1 MKFEISLYFCRICE
15 RKTQCGYRQETAGL
29 ESNMSSSCYLDEQ
42 RITLCVVG
50 VTRDDKTARRQLIGS
65 LGREAEMA
73 PIGKREEHVKVQH

>member
-1 MKFEISLYFCRICE
+1 MCE

-29 ESNMSSSCYLDEQ
+29 ESNISSSCYLDEQ

-50 VTRDDKTARRQLIGS
+50 VTSTERRQLIGS
-65 LGREAEMA
+65 LSREAEMA

>member
-1 MKFEISLYFCRICE
+1 MKFEIPLYFCRMCE

-42 RITLCVVG
+42 RITLCLVG
-50 VTRDDKTARRQLIGS
+50 VTSTARRQLIGS

>member
-1 MKFEISLYFCRICE
+1 MKFEIPLYFCRMCE

-50 VTRDDKTARRQLIGS
+50 VISTARRQLIGS